1 MNCEYRNT
9 SETQISRSTMHQT
22 LSSVHPATWLK
33 LASYALLLV
42 GLYFSA
48 LSKLITR
55 DWARDDYTYAYVIPF
70 LVLYLIWDRRSN
82 LMDIP
87 SISSWKGMT
96 PFIAGLGLFWLGEL
110 GGNTFILYISLWFV
124 LVGLLWLHL
133 GWEKLKTISFALI
146 MILSMFPLPSYLYNK
161 LSVRLQLISTQ
172 LSALMIRFSGLP
184 AFREGNII
192 DLGFTQL
199 QVVEACSGLRYLLPL
214 IVMGLLLAY
223 FFKAALWK
231 RAILIISTVP
241 LAIVAN
247 SIRIALTGIL
257 HKIWGARVAD
267 AFFHGFSGWF
277 IFMLCMGILLF
288 EMWILGRMG
297 NSKSE
302 NSAHEKVSL
311 DLFSHPRGL
320 RLPPRG
326 TRNISDKPYLQREES
341 QKVEKELKATS
352 NSARSR
358 TGIELPRV
366 LQPQFL
372 VAVVLLIAILTLS
385 QGINYR
391 ERIPIKKSLAKFP
404 LHLSEWTGT
413 RQSMEQRFIYS
424 LGLSDYALIDFANQ
438 EGKSVYLYVAYY
450 ESQSRGHHTHSP
462 ATCLRGGGWILRE
475 MGATTIST
483 PGYYNGAMKF
493 NSAIIDK
500 QGSRQF
506 CYYWFPQRGR
516 ILNNVYQLKIFT
528 FWDALTKQRTDGAL
542 VRVITPVY
550 ESEELRDAEAR
561 LQAFTRVIV
570 PVLDEY
576 IPGKD
581 LG

>member
-1 MNCEYRNT
+1 
-9 SETQISRSTMHQT
+9 MHQT

-33 LASYALLLV
+33 FASYALLLMGV
-42 GLYFSA
+42 YFSD
-48 LSKLITR
+48 LTQLIKN
-55 DWARDDYTYAYVIPF
+55 DWAKDDYTYAYVIPF
-70 LVLYLIWDRRSN
+70 VVLYLIWNKRFDLIQLSS
-82 LMDIP
+82 IP
-87 SISSWKGMT
+87 SWS
-96 PFIAGLGLFWLGEL
+96 GLAPLSLGFTLFWLGEL

-133 GWEKLKTISFALI
+133 GWQKMKKISFALI
-146 MILSMFPLPSYLYNK
+146 VILSMFPLPSYLYNK
-161 LSVRLQLISTQ
+161 LSVRLQLISSQ

-199 QVVEACSGLRYLLPL
+199 QVVEACSGLRYLFPL

-223 FFKAALWK
+223 FFQAALWK

-257 HKIWGARVAD
+257 HKIWGARVAE

-288 EMWILGRMG
+288 EVWMLGRMQ
-297 NSKSE
+297 NSTSE

-311 DLFSHPRGL
+311 ALFSHPRAF
-320 RLPPRG
+320 RLPPRRTG
-326 TRNISDKPYLQREES
+326 NISGKPYLQREES
-341 QKVEKELKATS
+341 QKVEKELKATFI
-352 NSARSR
+352 SARSR
-358 TGIELPRV
+358 TGREPPRV

-372 VAVVLLIAILTLS
+372 VAVVLLIATLTLS

-424 LGLSDYALIDFANQ
+424 LGFSDYALIDFANQ

-450 ESQSRGHHTHSP
+450 ESQTRGQHAHSP

-483 PGYYNGAMKF
+483 PGYPNGTIKVNGAT
-493 NSAIIDK
+493 IDK

-542 VRVITPVY
+542 VRLITPIY
-550 ESEELRDAEAR
+550 ENENLQESEAR
-561 LQAFTRVIV
+561 LQNFTRVIV

-581 LG
+581 LE